1 MGRIGQRDRYCN
13 RPCFGNLH
21 FRMRVTGVHEKAPL
35 DDVESGDGKTN
46 LQILEGWIAADPIS
60 KGFREP
66 WTAVLGKGPFEKR
79 VQRNKG
85 PVLRHRECPARAMH
99 VDP

>member
-1 MGRIGQRDRYCN
+1 
-13 RPCFGNLH
+13 
-21 FRMRVTGVHEKAPL
+21 MRVTGVDEKAPL

-60 KGFREP
+60 ERFREP

-79 VQRNKG
+79 VHKKKPRYCGIENIRQGRCTST
-85 PVLRHRECPARAMH
+85 L
-99 VDP
+99 